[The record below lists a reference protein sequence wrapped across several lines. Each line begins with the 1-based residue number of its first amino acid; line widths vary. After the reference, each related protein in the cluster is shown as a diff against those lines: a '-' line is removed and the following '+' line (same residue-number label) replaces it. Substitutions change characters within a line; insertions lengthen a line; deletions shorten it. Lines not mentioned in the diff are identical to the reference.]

1 MLEQWQFPVADNDA
15 SSRQNTDFFFL
26 IFFAEFNWCSRI
38 ITIIFFL
45 IMISKLIRLIVDCS
59 NYIMENWVVILE
71 ELIF

>member
-15 SSRQNTDFFFL
+15 SSRQNTDFFFN
-26 IFFAEFNWCSRI
+26 FFLQNSTDAAGLLLL
-38 ITIIFFL
+38 FFL

-59 NYIMENWVVILE
+59 NYNMENWVVILE

>member
-38 ITIIFFL
+38 ITIIFF
-45 IMISKLIRLIVDCS
+45 
-59 NYIMENWVVILE
+59 NYDFQAHKTHCGL
-71 ELIF
+71 L